1 MYPYGKENLY
11 NKQILNYCFSNSLAH
26 TRHSKRFSAPVSS
39 SLFVKYS
46 CLSMVLFSFFT
57 PILNF
62 LLAPT
67 SSKQN
72 IVTNRWKSELNPVNI
87 ITYE

>member
-1 MYPYGKENLY
+1 MSVNG
-11 NKQILNYCFSNSLAH
+11 F
-26 TRHSKRFSAPVSS
+26 
-39 SLFVKYS
+39 
-46 CLSMVLFSFFT
+46 LFSFFT

-72 IVTNRWKSELNPVNI
+72 IVTNRWKSELNPVNKKKKSIKKKKNPVNI
-87 ITYE
+87 ITNE